1 MNSKQFESILVTCWI
16 SGGKPDQRLARRF
29 GVAVGELHDTFRDE
43 VDRRLSAGEMSIEKG
58 ERGELVVYRHP
69 ADGTLRDIVEPYL
82 DAPDV
87 PDNTKAMLK
96 GALRSYFDL
105 AGTCTRGDF
114 LRAAEAVS
122 LRDAYRVPEE
132 AYEKRAAESASKVAL
147 HYRSALRAAMEWAAL
162 RFPVPVVL
170 PAEWC
175 RLDSD
180 VTRRTLHALAELWAS
195 GKEPSAAALREA
207 GGPNPASVQRRL
219 HEWERLGG
227 AAFRAHEKTGRT
239 LLWINRSQL
248 DIEAASLADGIAA
261 YLDAPESSGRQQRE
275 VLSALRTH
283 FGLENYSPRPQ
294 VLAACGEVPCRE
306 LHGFASVVQ
315 RSLVKRGLSRKRART
330 MASAIR
336 VALRWAAAQGRIP
349 IHFENRLEDP
359 WVRAK
364 NRWIP
369 VRKGTIDGASRASRH
384 RYRSDWALLGVA
396 IRDLYGPEVDPHSI
410 TAEMTD
416 AAMILLKKRGRYDRA
431 RGISGM
437 LNWLGRRGL
446 GPRAGTVAPY
456 DGDPLLKGAG
466 GDGCA
471 TYERFLAALDA
482 NDLPPQWRTFFEWY
496 SDYSTLSWDQ
506 LAAQEENGVRRF
518 PDRAPVRKLGSATLH
533 SRTKAVR
540 WLLGISKDFLGTDL
554 STLALETAFS
564 EQYLRR
570 VFAEGQRLHM
580 LRYEAGELT
589 SPYGTSLHQY
599 VTGLGLVA
607 ESLYHLGR
615 HQAGDEVAVE
625 TSRNRRRGVVALDEE
640 ATTKTIQQERLWR
653 GYLHSRQV
661 AGILKE
667 QAEEFGTAANR
678 NTVKDLARIIRITP
692 PDWYWD
698 VHQAA
703 LELARRSLAE
713 DGSSQDHHLLIR
725 DVYVWCLLL
734 STGMRGHELA
744 NVRIDLQYPE
754 HERSKGAGDRFI
766 KLRKQDRKNARAHTC
781 VVRDLFV
788 PGWLEAAFLD
798 ASRPWLMRT
807 LAMTNARW
815 GLRRGQ
821 MHHHLIVD
829 NHGQALGCVAEREDG
844 RGRDDRAMESR
855 VSWLRDVVKNRF
867 GRIAWDICGRECPS
881 RDSEFT
887 LHTIRNVVGYFLYQR
902 AKRSGDEHPA
912 IAAANYLGDDPSMVQ
927 DVYGGIDGSLVLSA
941 SFERMSDWRYLGT
954 RANGSGA
961 PPAATPAVS
970 RSVLELLRDARAEV
984 EAEAA
989 TLGLDEREVELVWAD
1004 RKRRVLADRS
1014 DSEAA

>member
-1 MNSKQFESILVTCWI
+1 MDSQQFESILVTCWI

-29 GVAVGELHDTFRDE
+29 GVAVGELHDAFRSE

-69 ADGTLRDIVEPYL
+69 ADGTLREIVEPYL
-82 DAPDV
+82 DAADV
-87 PDNTKAMLK
+87 PDYAKDMLK

-147 HYRSALRAAMEWAAL
+147 HYRSALRAAMEWTAL
-162 RFPVPVVL
+162 RFPISVVL

-175 RLDSD
+175 RLDAD
-180 VTRRTLHALAELWAS
+180 VTRRTLQALAEVWAS
-195 GKEPSAAALREA
+195 GKEPSAAALRGA

-219 HEWERLGG
+219 HEWERLGR

-239 LLWINRSQL
+239 LLWINRSEL
-248 DIEAASLADGIAA
+248 ESDTASLADAVAA
-261 YLDAPESSGRQQRE
+261 YLDAPETSGRQQRE
-275 VLSALRTH
+275 VLSALRAH
-283 FGLENYSPRPQ
+283 LELENYSPRPQ

-315 RSLVKRGLSRKRART
+315 RSLVERGLSRKRART

-336 VALRWAAAQGRIP
+336 VALRWAAEQGRIP
-349 IHFENRLEDP
+349 LLFENLLDDP
-359 WVRAK
+359 WTRAK

-369 VRKGTIDGASRASRH
+369 VRKGKLDGASRATRH

-396 IRDLYGPEVDPHSI
+396 IRELYGPQVDPLSI

-431 RGISGM
+431 RTVSSM
-437 LNWLGRRGL
+437 LNWLGRRGF
-446 GPRAGTVAPY
+446 GPRAGTVAAY

-471 TYERFLAALDA
+471 TYERFLAALDV

-496 SDYSTLSWDQ
+496 CDYSTLSWDQ
-506 LAAQEENGVRRF
+506 LAAREENGIRRF
-518 PDRAPVRKLGSATLH
+518 PDRAPARKLGAATLH

-554 STLALETAFS
+554 STLSLETAFS

-570 VFAEGQRLHM
+570 IFAEGQRLYT
-580 LRYEAGELT
+580 LRYKAGELT
-589 SPYGTSLHQY
+589 SPYGTSLHLY
-599 VTGLGLVA
+599 VTGLGLIA
-607 ESLYHLGR
+607 EARYHLLR
-615 HQAGDEVAVE
+615 HQAGHE
-625 TSRNRRRGVVALDEE
+625 VALDTSRKRSRGIIAAQEE
-640 ATTKTIQQERLWR
+640 VETKTIQQERLWR

-661 AGILKE
+661 AAILKE
-667 QAEEFGTAANR
+667 QAEEFGPAANR
-678 NTVKDLARIIRITP
+678 NTVKDLAKIILLTP

-734 STGMRGHELA
+734 SSGMRGHELA

-754 HERSKGAGDRFI
+754 HEWSKGSGDRLI
-766 KLRKQDRKNARAHTC
+766 RIRKTDRKNSRAHTC
-781 VVRDLFV
+781 VVRDLFL
-788 PGWLEAAFLD
+788 PGWLEAAYLQ
-798 ASRPWLMRT
+798 ASRPWLMRKLEIT
-807 LAMTNARW
+807 GARW
-815 GLRRGQ
+815 GLRRGLA
-821 MHHHLIVD
+821 HHHLIVD
-829 NHGQALGCVAEREDG
+829 NDGEALGCVAERED
-844 RGRDDRAMESR
+844 RSGRDDRAIGTR

-867 GRIAWDICGRECPS
+867 GRIAWDICGRECPAG
-881 RDSEFT
+881 DAEFT
-887 LHTIRNVVGYFLYQR
+887 LHTIRNVMGYFLYQR
-902 AKRSGDEHPA
+902 AKHTGDEHPA
-912 IAAANYLGDDPSMVQ
+912 MAAANYLGDDPSMVQ
-927 DVYGGIDGSLVLSA
+927 DVYGGIDGSLVASE
-941 SFERMSDWRYLGT
+941 SFERMSEWRGLRPHPGGSDAPT
-954 RANGSGA
+954 AAADAN
-961 PPAATPAVS
+961 PTLFE
-970 RSVLELLRDARAEV
+970 VLRHARAEV
-984 EAEAA
+984 LAESAA
-989 TLGLDEREVELVWAD
+989 LGLDEREVELVWED
-1004 RKRRVLADRS
+1004 RKRRILADRGNPK
-1014 DSEAA
+1014 AA